1 MRTQTKTFNGVMNL
15 DDSNE
20 IFPQGHHKESKNGV
34 FRGNSVM
41 IKFQSIRGNQKV
53 TNANLK
59 TDTR

>member
-1 MRTQTKTFNGVMNL
+1 MNL

-20 IFPQGHHKESKNGV
+20 IFPQGHHKQSKNGV
-34 FRGNSVM
+34 FRGNSIM